1 MTAIVAPL
9 PQFFDITGL
18 PLNNGSV
25 WIGEPNQ
32 NPETSPASVYW
43 DEALTQPA
51 QQPLL
56 TKNGLIVRSGTAAPV
71 YLSGDYSMTVKNA
84 AGVQVFYARSAAAVN
99 NGLAVETLRAD
110 ILSAAT
116 GKGAAI
122 VGTQGAAPGSVART
136 QQDKNE
142 DTASLMNFG
151 AAGNG
156 TTDDSAA
163 LAAAAVSGRAVVDG
177 DGRTFRLVSRITFS
191 APITLRNARLLFD
204 GPITSR
210 LCDITGSDVTFE
222 GVTFDGNNKQ
232 PRYSLV
238 YVAADVLR
246 PKFRRCKFV
255 NMYGTATGAT
265 LVNQMAALNINPYG
279 VVGFEVEGCEFRN
292 LRKLNDGSIVPQT
305 VGFGF
310 VGGVYFNT
318 EDGSDPAASQA
329 TPSQGIIS
337 NSQFDTIKTILATGL
352 SDNDVSLYDDG
363 DGIRTIEGAGAKRL
377 YVDITGCTFRNVSKR
392 AVKLRA
398 SGGTF
403 SDSTIVASLGAYGMS
418 TPIDLV
424 NGCWADNIR
433 LITSSALPV
442 LKVATLANSGD
453 MANLPLS
460 FGVRGITCGHAKV
473 GVELTSA
480 GAVPM
485 AGMVVQDVK
494 IGACSDRGFLTTGTA
509 PSTQSNMVIDDFQIV
524 GSGNNCAAIRA
535 SAAAD
540 STGGWFISGVVTQN
554 ADVKVEGTNNVLRG
568 SRFRFTSTS
577 YAGFNATG
585 ALVEFGS
592 GKGLGGESVVEDVTI
607 DAAGISTG
615 YLSATR
621 PYLTLFTSDSMT
633 IKGLKIIAPDGLSNS
648 YSAFEGVGDDV
659 VIDGFDYFGASFCR
673 HGSLVASSLWTVKNA
688 VRRGNGAC
696 SVPFWSLAAAAQF
709 YEFSNITDFRPTTQ
723 PTINSST
730 ATNGI
735 ASVVNT
741 RSSHVSGGV
750 AGVAKTAAVN
760 TF

>member
-1 MTAIVAPL
+1 MVSQGGNTYICAIAHTGGTFATDLAAGRWLLVAL
-9 PQFFDITGL
+9 G
-18 PLNNGSV
+18 
-25 WIGEPNQ
+25 
-32 NPETSPASVYW
+32 A
-43 DEALTQPA
+43 A
-51 QQPLL
+51 
-56 TKNGLIVRSGTAAPV
+56 TAASAVPF
-71 YLSGDYSMTVKNA
+71 TPTATIA
-84 AGVQVFYARSAAAVN
+84 ASNVQAAVEESDTEN
-99 NGLAVETLRAD
+99 RA
-110 ILSAAT
+110 LSAAVQT
-116 GKGAAI
+116 ALTAFISSLAAI
-122 VGTQGAAPGSVART
+122 GGAGLVGYGSGTTGAVLRT
-136 QQDKNE
+136 SLAKMR
-142 DTASLMNFG
+142 DTYSPLEVG
-151 AAGNG
+151 AVGDG

-163 LAAAAVSGRAVVDG
+163 IQTAANSGRVVDLLG
-177 DGRTFRLVSRITFS
+177 KTYRVVSKITFS
-191 APITLRNARLLFD
+191 TSSTHFCNGRLLFA
-204 GPITSR
+204 GANTTR
-210 LCDITGSDVTFE
+210 LADITAGNVTFE
-222 GVTFDGNNKQ
+222 DVIFDGNNLQ

-238 YVAADVLR
+238 YVTADVLR
-246 PKFRRCKFV
+246 PKFKRCSFR
-255 NMYGTATGAT
+255 NLYGTATGTT
-265 LVNQMAALNINPYG
+265 LVNQMYALNVNPYG

-292 LRKLNDGSIVPQT
+292 LRKLNDGSIVPAT

-310 VGGVYFNT
+310 VGGVCFNT
-318 EDGSDPAASQA
+318 EDGSDPAAAQP

-337 NSQFDTIKTILATGL
+337 NCQFDTVKTILATGL
-352 SDNDVSLYDDG
+352 SDNDVSQFDDG
-363 DGIRTIEGAGAKRL
+363 DGIRTIQGAGALRL
-377 YVDITGCTFRNVSKR
+377 YVDVTGCTFRNVSKR

-398 SGGTF
+398 SGGNF
-403 SDSTIVASLGAYGMS
+403 SDSTVIASLGAYGMS

-433 LITSSALPV
+433 LITSAALPV

-453 MANLPLS
+453 TTNLPLS

-568 SRFRFTSTS
+568 SRFRFTSTA

-607 DAAGISTG
+607 DAAGINTS

-621 PYLTLFTSDSMT
+621 PYLALFSSDSMT
-633 IKGLKIIAPDGLSNS
+633 IKGLKIVAPDGLSNS
-648 YSAFEGVGDDV
+648 YPAFEGVGDDV
-659 VIDGFDYFGASFCR
+659 VIDGFDYFGSSFCR
-673 HGSLVASSLWTVKNA
+673 HGSLVASSRWAVKNA

>member
-18 PLNNGSV
+18 PLNTGYV
-25 WIGEPNQ
+25 WIGLPNQ
-32 NPETSPASVYW
+32 NPETSPA
-43 DEALTQPA
+43 QPA

-142 DTASLMNFG
+142 DTASLMSFG

-177 DGRTFRLVSRITFS
+177 DGRTFRLVSKITFS

-210 LCDITGSDVTFE
+210 LCDITASDVTFE

-255 NMYGTATGAT
+255 NMYGTATGTT

-403 SDSTIVASLGAYGMS
+403 SDSTILASLGAYGMS

-424 NGCWADNIR
+424 NACWADNIR

-442 LKVATLANSGD
+442 LKIATLANSGD
-453 MANLPLS
+453 TTNHPLS
-460 FGVRGITCGHAKV
+460 FGLRGITCGHAKV
-473 GVELTSA
+473 GIELTCDPT
-480 GAVPM
+480 VPNM
-485 AGMVVQDVK
+485 AGMVVQGVK
-494 IGACSDRGFLTTGTA
+494 IGACSGLGFVTTGAT
-509 PSTQSNMVIDDFQIV
+509 PTTQINMVIDDLQIV
-524 GSGNNCAAIRA
+524 GSGNNCRAVQASPAANG
-535 SAAAD
+535 S
-540 STGGWFISGVVTQN
+540 GGWFISALVAEN
-554 ADVKVEGTNNVLRG
+554 ADVKIEGTNNVLRG
-568 SRFRFTSTS
+568 SRLRFTSTS
-577 YAGFNATG
+577 YAGSNSG
-585 ALVEFGS
+585 SALVEFGS
-592 GKGLGGESVVEDVTI
+592 GKGLAGECVVEDVTI
-607 DAAGISTG
+607 DAAGINTSF
-615 YLSATR
+615 LSATR
-621 PYLTLFTSDSMT
+621 VNLTYFAADNMT

-648 YSAFEGVGDDV
+648 YSAFEGIGDDV

-673 HGSLVASSLWTVKNA
+673 HGSLVASSRWAVKNA